1 MRRICVVVEY
11 TLTHVKTRSKLSN
24 LGMKSLIK
32 EYSGELGSNSRRNKG
47 NFKISLEFNQ
57 IRQ

>member
-11 TLTHVKTRSKLSN
+11 TQTYVKTRSSLTN
-24 LGMKSLIK
+24 LRMTSLIK

-47 NFKISLEFNQ
+47 KF
-57 IRQ
+57 